1 MLATGA
7 ALAAFAKKLVP
18 AGSCLRS
25 SAEFSPPFSCPPGV
39 VMPRH
44 AAARLPAAPGCSDAS
59 VPARVSIDHAL
70 GNAAGCGGALV
81 VQVVLALAAVAA
93 LAALAGDARAANVTW
108 DGSSNANWGRKQN
121 WSTGNVP
128 GNADDVF
135 FASGFSASGTA
146 INLDGS
152 YAVRSLTVT
161 TATSFIL
168 SPSVAGSTLTLAS
181 GSLAKLATA
190 SGTQTIAANVT
201 LGANAAWRIDGG
213 GRLIV
218 SGTIDDGPSTFSL
231 TKSGTGTLQLS
242 AVNTYGGATTVEAGV
257 LAWGANNILP
267 DATLLTLGA
276 AGTRGTLALGAFT
289 DTVASLAFSG
299 SGGTLQMAASQTG
312 SAQLVTGS
320 SLTLGANAALD
331 LTGMATTAGLY
342 RLVSYTAQTG
352 TFSSVTGLAS
362 GYQLVYGATE
372 LGVQQ
377 QGVLGAVTV
386 TQPAAPII
394 VGGSAGFTYTVANA
408 NASGGAS
415 LAFTGTGGIDVVG
428 SSSGTASAAGTSGGV
443 GGLSFTSMTSGTGRT
458 GTFTVRAPTAFGATT
473 ASGTVKVDVYDHA
486 LLTLASSTVA
496 LGNTRVGTAISGTL
510 SAGNAAG
517 FRVGLTSGSASSGN
531 VMLTGLT
538 NLAAGGT
545 AAIVAT
551 LSASQSAGG
560 VSQSVAYTFGDSG
573 TAAGLSGYR
582 AVTGTQTITVTGGVY
597 DFANAKY
604 TGTTL
609 DFGVVHRGASV
620 ASRSVAI
627 GNQTVTSAG
636 YQDLLNVSGST
647 TNPAVTVTGFT
658 GLAASTGGATTRDL
672 VVGVSTASAG
682 SLAGTV
688 NLTLVSDANGVAG
701 LTNGAATTVGTP
713 TAVTTTGGVF
723 SGAGIWNA
731 ATGGAWG
738 TGASGN
744 WTSAEGVAAAPGTFA
759 GFTSTDM
766 ATFGGTVPAGSATIT
781 LGAANPS
788 LAAVTFANA
797 AAGYQLAGGTL
808 TLDGGTSAA
817 LVTVTAGTHG
827 IGSAVA
833 IVNGATLD
841 AAAAARLTIAG
852 AISGSGGVRKSGAGA
867 VTLAGNNAY
876 SGVTTVSQGTLFLDG
891 AVAGDVNVAAGGV
904 VMGRGTMAGTLA
916 GSGTIGP
923 GSSIGIL
930 TATAFDPAAGSTVVF
945 QFSGAAPNYA
955 NAAASINDVLRLT
968 SPTTPFVSS
977 LTAANTV
984 DVFLDVPAIAIG
996 DAFQGGFFTDKTDSL
1011 LPAVAGANYRYFVRG
1026 DGGGNAATHDG
1037 VNYYALDAAFLPGFT
1052 GVQVQSIIVPVAA
1065 FASGTVSGGNVT
1077 EFVVVPEPAAATLA
1091 VIGLGIAGLIRG
1103 RIVRRSAGS
1112 PPAAAATGS
1121 GRR

>member
-1 MLATGA
+1 
-7 ALAAFAKKLVP
+7 
-18 AGSCLRS
+18 
-25 SAEFSPPFSCPPGV
+25 
-39 VMPRH
+39 MPRH
-44 AAARLPAAPGCSDAS
+44 AAVRLLAIPGCSDAS
-59 VPARVSIDHAL
+59 APARLSIDHTL
-70 GNAAGCGGALV
+70 VNAAVCGRSLV
-81 VQVVLALAAVAA
+81 FQVILAVTAAA
-93 LAALAGDARAANVTW
+93 LAALAGDARGANVTW

-128 GNADDVF
+128 GNGDDAF

-168 SPSVAGSTLTLAS
+168 APSGAGNVLTLAS
-181 GSLAKLATA
+181 GSLTKLATA

-213 GRLIV
+213 GRLVV
-218 SGTIDDGPSTFSL
+218 SGTIDDGASTFAL

-257 LAWGANNILP
+257 LAWGANNVLP

-276 AGTRGTLALGAFT
+276 AGTRGTLDLGSFT
-289 DTVASLAFSG
+289 DTVATLGFSG
-299 SGGTLQMAASQTG
+299 SGGTLRMAASQTG
-312 SAQLVTGS
+312 GAQLVTGGV
-320 SLTLGANAALD
+320 LALGGNSALD

-352 TFSSVTGLAS
+352 SFGSVTGLAS
-362 GYQLVYGATE
+362 GYQLVYGANE
-372 LGVQQ
+372 IGVQQ
-377 QGVLGAVTV
+377 QGVLGAVAV
-386 TQPAAPII
+386 TQPAVPII

-408 NASGGAS
+408 NANGGAS

-443 GGLSFTSMTSGTGRT
+443 GGLSFTSMTSGAGRT
-458 GTFTVRAPTAFGATT
+458 GTFTVQAPAAFGATT
-473 ASGTVKVDVYDHA
+473 ASGTVQVDVFDHA
-486 LLTLASSTVA
+486 LLTLASGTIP
-496 LGNTRVGTAISGTL
+496 LGNTRAGSAISGTL
-510 SAGNAAG
+510 VAGNAVG
-517 FRVGLTSGSASSGN
+517 FRVGLTSGGATAGN
-531 VMLTGLT
+531 VAVTGLT

-551 LSASQSAGG
+551 LSASQAAGG

-573 TAAGLSGYR
+573 TAAALSGYL
-582 AVTGTQTITVTGGVY
+582 AVTGTQTIMVTGGVY

-620 ASRSVAI
+620 ASRTVAI
-627 GNQTVTSAG
+627 GNQTVTNAG

-647 TNPAVTVTGFT
+647 TNPAVTATGFT
-658 GLAASTGGATTRDL
+658 GLAASTGGTATGDL

-688 NLTLVSDANGVAG
+688 TLTLVSDANGVAG
-701 LTNGAATTVGTP
+701 LANGTATTVGTP
-713 TAVTTTGGVF
+713 AAITTTGGVF

-738 TGASGN
+738 VGASGN
-744 WTSAEGVAAAPGTFA
+744 WTSTEGVAAAPGTFA

-766 ATFGGTVPAGSATIT
+766 ATFGGAVPAGSATIT
-781 LGAANPS
+781 VGTANPS
-788 LAAVTFANA
+788 LAAITFANA
-797 AAGYQLAGGTL
+797 AAGYLLTGGTL

-817 LVTVTAGTHG
+817 LVTITAGTHG

-841 AAAAARLTIAG
+841 AAAAAGLTIAG
-852 AISGSGGVRKSGAGA
+852 AIDGAGGVSKSGAGV
-867 VTLAGNNAY
+867 VTLAGANTY
-876 SGVTTVSQGTLFLDG
+876 TGVTTVSQGTLVLDG
-891 AVAGDVNVAAGGV
+891 VVAGDVNVAGGGV

-916 GSGTIGP
+916 GPGTIGP
-923 GSSIGIL
+923 GNSIGIL

-955 NAAASINDVLRLT
+955 NAAASVNDVLRLT

-996 DAFQGGFFTDKTDSL
+996 DAFQGGFFTDMTDSL

-1037 VNYYALDAAFLPGFT
+1037 VNYYAVDAAFLPGFT
-1052 GVQVQSIIVPVAA
+1052 GVQVKSTVVPVAA

-1077 EFVVVPEPAAATLA
+1077 EFVVVPEPAVATLA
-1091 VIGLGIAGLIRG
+1091 LIGLGIAGLIRG
-1103 RIVRRSAGS
+1103 RVVRRSAGS

>member
-1 MLATGA
+1 
-7 ALAAFAKKLVP
+7 
-18 AGSCLRS
+18 
-25 SAEFSPPFSCPPGV
+25 
-39 VMPRH
+39 MPRH
-44 AAARLPAAPGCSDAS
+44 AKPRLRATSGCSDAS
-59 VPARVSIDHAL
+59 ALARVSFDHAL
-70 GNAAGCGGALV
+70 MIAAVCGRSLV
-81 VQVVLALAAVAA
+81 FQVVLALAA
-93 LAALAGDARAANVTW
+93 LAALAGGVRAANVTW
-108 DGSSNANWGRKQN
+108 DGSSNSNWGRKQN

-128 GNADDVF
+128 GNADDAF
-135 FASGFSASGTA
+135 FAAGFSVSGTA

-168 SPSVAGSTLTLAS
+168 SPSVAGNAITLAS

-242 AVNTYGGATTVEAGV
+242 ALNTYGGATTVEAGV
-257 LAWGANNILP
+257 LAWGANNVLP
-267 DATLLTLGA
+267 NATSVVIGA
-276 AGTRGTLALGAFT
+276 AGTRGTLDLGSFA
-289 DTVASLAFSG
+289 DTVATLGFSG
-299 SGGTLQMAASQTG
+299 SGGTLRMAASQTG

-342 RLVSYTAQTG
+342 RLVSYTGQTG
-352 TFSSVTGLAS
+352 TFGSVTGLAS
-362 GYQLVYGATE
+362 GYQLVYGTTE
-372 LGVQQ
+372 LAVQQ

-394 VGGSAGFTYTVANA
+394 VGGAAGFTYTVANV

-428 SSSGTASAAGTSGGV
+428 SSSGTASAAGTSDGV

-486 LLTLASSTVA
+486 LLTLASSTLA

-510 SAGNAAG
+510 AAGNAAG
-517 FRVGLTSGSASSGN
+517 FRVGLTSGAAMAGN
-531 VMLTGLT
+531 VAVTGLT
-538 NLAAGGT
+538 NLSAGGT

-551 LSASQSAGG
+551 LSGSQAAGA

-573 TAAGLSGYR
+573 TAAVLSGYL
-582 AVTGTQTITVTGGVY
+582 AVSGTQAIMVTGGVY

-609 DFGVVHRGASV
+609 DFGVVHRGASA
-620 ASRSVAI
+620 ASQTVAI
-627 GNQTVTSAG
+627 GNQTVTNAG

-647 TNPAVTVTGFT
+647 TNPAVTATGFT
-658 GLAASTGGATTRDL
+658 GLAASTGGTTTRDL

-701 LTNGAATTVGTP
+701 LANGTATMVGTP
-713 TAVTTTGGVF
+713 AAITTTGGVF

-731 ATGGAWG
+731 ATGGAWDN
-738 TGASGN
+738 GASEN
-744 WTSAEGVAAAPGTFA
+744 WTSTEGVAAAPGTFA
-759 GFTSTDM
+759 GFTSTDT
-766 ATFGGTVPAGSATIT
+766 ATFGGAVPAGSATIT
-781 LGAANPS
+781 VGTANPS
-788 LAAVTFANA
+788 LAAITFANA
-797 AAGYQLAGGTL
+797 AAGYLLTGGTL

-817 LVTVTAGTHG
+817 LVTITAGTHG

-833 IVNGATLD
+833 IVSGATLD
-841 AAAAARLTIAG
+841 AAAAAGLTVAG
-852 AISGSGGVRKSGAGA
+852 AIGGSGGVWKSGAGV

-876 SGVTTVSQGTLFLDG
+876 SGVTTVSQGTLYLDG
-891 AVAGDVNVAAGGV
+891 AVAGDVYVGGGV

-916 GSGTIGP
+916 GPGTIGP
-923 GSSIGIL
+923 GNSIGIL

-955 NAAASINDVLRLT
+955 NAAASVNDVLRLT

-984 DVFLDVPAIAIG
+984 DVFLDVPTIAIG
-996 DAFQGGFFTDKTDSL
+996 DAFQGGFFTDMTGSL

-1052 GVQVQSIIVPVAA
+1052 GVQVKSTVVPVAA

-1077 EFVVVPEPAAATLA
+1077 EFVVVPEPAAAALA
-1091 VIGLGIAGLIRG
+1091 VIGLGIAGLTRG
-1103 RIVRRSAGS
+1103 RFVRRSAGS
-1112 PPAAAATGS
+1112 PRAAAATES